1 MILTGLL
8 TGFLVSLIEAVCTGQ
23 VYLPVLALLVKKNP
37 GQWLL
42 WFNLAVYNLIF
53 ILPLMII
60 LSVAVFGISSQRLQ
74 EFLTKNVPLI
84 KLLTALMF
92 LGLFYA
98 LWFHF

>member
-1 MILTGLL
+1 MIFTGLI

-23 VYLPVLALLVKKNP
+23 VYLPVLALLAKKNP

-42 WFNLAVYNLIF
+42 WFNLAVYNFVF
-53 ILPLMII
+53 ILPLIII
-60 LSVAVFGISSQRLQ
+60 LGVAVMGTSSNRLQ

-84 KLLTALMF
+84 KFLTALMF